1 VRRASPARILF
12 RTLQAAPFYYTLV
25 PRDFERTVV
34 SMQKELP
41 AWLRPAL
48 LVVAILLIAFGALA
62 WSNEARIQSATLFS
76 FGLLLILQWHVL
88 RTRPGRSNP
97 KAS

>member
-1 VRRASPARILF
+1 
-12 RTLQAAPFYYTLV
+12 
-25 PRDFERTVV
+25 
-34 SMQKELP
+34 MQKELP

-76 FGLLLILQWHVL
+76 FGLLQILQWPVL
-88 RTRPGRSNP
+88 RTRPGRSNT